1 MKFLLQFLF
10 VCLFYFFFGRG
21 WGCFGWIIIM
31 PLASRRGFQYDIYGA
46 DLMGCFSWRVTDKK
60 LKQFNETT
68 SQRFPSVTVICKV
81 DLEFSIYLLC

>member
-1 MKFLLQFLF
+1 MGVSIGLLL
-10 VCLFYFFFGRG
+10 C
-21 WGCFGWIIIM
+21 
-31 PLASRRGFQYDIYGA
+31 PSRADGFQYDIYGA
-46 DLMGCFSWRVTDKK
+46 DLMGCFCWRVTDKK